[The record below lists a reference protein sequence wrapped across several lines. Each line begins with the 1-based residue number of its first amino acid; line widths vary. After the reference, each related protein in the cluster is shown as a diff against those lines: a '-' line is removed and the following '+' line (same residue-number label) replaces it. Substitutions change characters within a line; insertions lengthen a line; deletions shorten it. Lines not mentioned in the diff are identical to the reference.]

1 MKRDVVL
8 GIFVI
13 VVALIAIFFG
23 NKYLQARY
31 DLSISTANL
40 KAERDT
46 VRVYRDSTQ
55 SLTTAAAV
63 MQFQIPTFD
72 VTDSLSKLQSALGM
86 ATRDLDLTVKALT
99 KAEVAFQV
107 VLADYTRLVEMTVLS
122 PQGRPERLAAFTLE
136 DTIANPLVEGEIV
149 VTVPADTALDIELT
163 THLRPRPF
171 TFTYALGCTP
181 NKEAVAAFETP
192 AGIVA
197 RPEKGQVDPVVCHGT
212 RPSLFSAGLTI
223 TPGGVLFGGIIG
235 AAIMLVLTGI

>member
-1 MKRDVVL
+1 MKRETVAWILAAVL
-8 GIFVI
+8 LLAAVI
-13 VVALIAIFFG
+13 AGNFALGA
-23 NKYLQARY
+23 KWDRSLAA
-31 DLSISTANL
+31 ANL
-40 KAERDT
+40 SAEKDT
-46 VRVYRDSTQ
+46 VRVYRDSTNT
-55 SLTTAAAV
+55 LTTAAAV
-63 MQFQIPTFD
+63 MQFQIPNFD

-86 ATRDLDLTVKALT
+86 ATRDLELTNKALT
-99 KAEVAFQV
+99 KAEVDFQV

-197 RPEKGQVDPVVCHGT
+197 RPEKGQVDPVICHGT
-212 RPSLFSAGLTI
+212 RPSLFSAGFTI
-223 TPGGVLFGGIIG
+223 TPGGFLVGGAVATVIV
-235 AAIMLVLTGI
+235 LVLTGI